1 MKRKT
6 IVTGCLLVFT
16 ALLGLWLLTR
26 PSPLCNMRRVCSQ
39 PETSVSQVSFS
50 GEAGGRIKCTFST
63 HIKSGTVDFI
73 LYDEEGAVIEE
84 FDRADALVTFL
95 TLPDTRTYTL
105 EADYTDFAG
114 NFAASLSMAD

>member
-26 PSPLCNMRRVCSQ
+26 PSPLCNMRRACSQ

-84 FDRADALVTFL
+84 FDRADALGTWL
-95 TLPDTRTYTL
+95 SMQYSRTYRR
-105 EADYTDFAG
+105 E
-114 NFAASLSMAD
+114 AASTPLTGNVADTW